1 MTEQSERTRQ
11 IERVAVI
18 GAGYMGGGIA
28 QVLALAGLHVTIA
41 DAEPSLTQRHLDRL
55 CREAED
61 FEARGLFDPGSA
73 ARVRAN
79 LHPADSLSQ
88 AVAEADLVEEAV
100 LEQPEVKG
108 PVLTSIEAAARPD
121 AIIGSNT
128 STIPIGDL
136 STNLIRPARFLGVH
150 FSNPA
155 PFIPGVELIAHAGTD
170 EGVVASV
177 EALVA
182 RTGKLAARVND
193 KAGFVLNRLQYVLLK
208 EAMNLVEEGVATAE
222 DVDTIVRTT
231 FGYRLPFFGP
241 FAIAD
246 MAGLD
251 VYQAGF
257 RTLEEHYGE
266 RLTAP
271 TVLTELVE
279 AGRYGVKQGGGFVIP
294 AGDQAALIAY
304 RDTAYARLG
313 QLLRELGPAPL
324 GDPDVGSRPVPGM
337 HSASERG
344 TP

>member
-1 MTEQSERTRQ
+1 VRSKKGRPSVTEQTGQ
-11 IERVAVI
+11 IEQVAVV

-28 QVLALAGLHVTIA
+28 QVLAMAGLHVTIVDA
-41 DAEPSLTQRHLDRL
+41 DPSLTRSHLDRL

-61 FEARGLFDPGSA
+61 FEAKGLFDPGSA
-73 ARVRAN
+73 ERVRVN

-100 LEQPEVKG
+100 LEQPGVKG
-108 PVLTSIEAAARPD
+108 PVLKSIEDAGRPD
-121 AIIGSNT
+121 MIIGSNT

-136 STNLIRPARFLGVH
+136 STNLTHAGRFLGVH

-170 EGVVASV
+170 EAVVASA
-177 EALVA
+177 EALIA
-182 RTGKLAARVND
+182 RTGKLAARVKD

-208 EAMNLVEEGVATAE
+208 EAMNLVEEGVATAD

-266 RLTAP
+266 RLAAP
-271 TVLTELVE
+271 TLLTELVDN
-279 AGRYGVKQGGGFVIP
+279 GQYGVKQGGGFVTP

-313 QLLRELGPAPL
+313 QLLRELGPAP
-324 GDPDVGSRPVPGM
+324 R
-337 HSASERG
+337 
-344 TP
+344 